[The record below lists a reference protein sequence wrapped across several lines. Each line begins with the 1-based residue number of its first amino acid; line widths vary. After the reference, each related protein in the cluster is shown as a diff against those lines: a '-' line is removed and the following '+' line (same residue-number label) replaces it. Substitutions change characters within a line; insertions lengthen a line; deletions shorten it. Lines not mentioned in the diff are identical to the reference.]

1 MNPKRWWQERLV
13 EAYAVLAAVI
23 LPPAPRRRPQPHA
36 GGIRVLWTLFVRQ
49 AAMMLVEEL
58 LTADLLHLLLGDSFH

>member
-1 MNPKRWWQERLV
+1 M
-13 EAYAVLAAVI
+13 EAYAVLTAVI
-23 LPPAPRRRPQPHA
+23 LPSAPRCRPQPQA

-49 AAMMLVEEL
+49 AAMMLVEKL